1 MHKVFLSEKK
11 RDREI
16 QENYL
21 IIEAIRIET
30 IMLSHKRDHPEKGRE
45 INPMFVMTIKGA
57 RRLGGKGAFSES
69 EKKEPLSR
77 MRSRDETSWI
87 A

>member
-1 MHKVFLSEKK
+1 VRFE
-11 RDREI
+11 
-16 QENYL
+16 ENYL

-57 RRLGGKGAFSES
+57 RRLGGKDAFSES